1 VRPIIDERERLA
13 AELRE
18 LGLEPLPSHA
28 NFLAVPLERGDE
40 VAEELLLRGLP
51 VRPYRDGIRITV
63 RDRRDDDVLLDALR
77 DL

>member
-1 VRPIIDERERLA
+1 
-13 AELRE
+13 
-18 LGLEPLPSHA
+18 
-28 NFLAVPLERGDE
+28 